1 MILRTFAACS
11 KESAAVWRK
20 ASRSSCQRMYGKN
33 GMYVISWDKRNVCIY
48 IYHYLSLHNTIYNVK
63 WDSIYILC
71 ELCVC
76 AYVCIMGYYDILI
89 SIIII
94 IISSSSLFYDR
105 STGMYV
111 HTDWNIQHYL
121 TKNIVLGLLVC
132 SLAIKLG
139 NGKFPN

>member
-1 MILRTFAACS
+1 
-11 KESAAVWRK
+11 
-20 ASRSSCQRMYGKN
+20 
-33 GMYVISWDKRNVCIY
+33 MYVYIY

-71 ELCVC
+71 ELCELCVC

-94 IISSSSLFYDR
+94 IIIISSSSSSLFYDR